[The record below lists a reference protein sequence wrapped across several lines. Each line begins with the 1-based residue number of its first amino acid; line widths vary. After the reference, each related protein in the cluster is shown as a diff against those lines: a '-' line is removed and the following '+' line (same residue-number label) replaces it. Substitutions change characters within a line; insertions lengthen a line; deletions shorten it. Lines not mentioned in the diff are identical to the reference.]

1 MCEATDAEK
10 EAVAAKVQSII
21 KSTYKVLLTRG
32 RKGCFVWCEDPA
44 LRQYLRERVGMVT
57 SAAQC

>member
-1 MCEATDAEK
+1 MRRRQH
-10 EAVAAKVQSII
+10 VAAKVQYII

-44 LRQYLRERVGMVT
+44 LRQYLRERVGMAVT
-57 SAAQC
+57 I